1 MTRPI
6 HIVGLGGSLR
16 PNSTSWWALERA
28 LDAAE
33 AAGATVD
40 RIRVLDLNLPF
51 YEPRKPLDAFDPA
64 VRDFIER
71 VRAADGLL
79 LSSPGYHGIL
89 AGVTKN
95 ALDFLEFLSD
105 ETPAYLNQ
113 RVVGVISTASG
124 EQAAVRTADS
134 LVHVV
139 HALRG
144 TVVPLQVAIPQAGQA
159 FVNGEIQVSKWADR
173 LDQLGSLVVEM
184 AGRWSVVR
192 SQ

>member
-1 MTRPI
+1 MSRPI

-28 LDAAE
+28 LRAAE

-40 RIRVLDLNLPF
+40 GIRMLDLTLPF
-51 YEPRKPLDAFDPA
+51 YDPHKPLDAFDPS

-71 VRAADGLL
+71 VRVADGML

-105 ETPAYLNQ
+105 ATPPYLNQ
-113 RVVGVISTASG
+113 RVVGVIATASG
-124 EQAAVRTADS
+124 EQAAVRTVDS

-144 TVVPLQVAIPQAGQA
+144 TVVPLQVAIPQAKQA
-159 FVNGEIQVSKWADR
+159 FVNGEVQVGKWADR
-173 LDQLGSLVVEM
+173 LDQLGALVVEM
-184 AGRWSVVR
+184 ASRTSGGRG
-192 SQ
+192 